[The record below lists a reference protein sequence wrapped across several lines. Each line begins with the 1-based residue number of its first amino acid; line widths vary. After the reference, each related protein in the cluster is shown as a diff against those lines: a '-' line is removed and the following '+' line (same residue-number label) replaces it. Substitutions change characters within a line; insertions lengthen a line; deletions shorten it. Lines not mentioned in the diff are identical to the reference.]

1 MKLLAAVIGGG
12 LVASQAL
19 AGGVVVSIGA
29 WGAYPAPVAYYPA
42 PVVQVV
48 ASPTQY
54 VVSAPV
60 QVVASPA
67 PVYVSAPP
75 PPVVYAPVVV
85 PAPVYYVPAPY
96 CGYSPFVSFS
106 WHNHRG
112 YHGHYFH
119 GRSYRRW

>member
-1 MKLLAAVIGGG
+1 MKLLAAVVGGA
-12 LVASQAL
+12 LVAAQAL
-19 AGGVVVSIGA
+19 AGGVAVTIGV
-29 WGAYPAPVAYYPA
+29 GGSYPTPVAYYPA

-48 ASPTQY
+48 ANPTPY

-67 PVYVSAPP
+67 PVYVSAPS
-75 PPVVYAPVVV
+75 PVVVYTPVVV

-106 WHNHRG
+106 WHNHGR

-119 GRSYRRW
+119 GRSHRRW